1 MKGADNLYSGRRSVL
16 KATGIIGATAGLG
29 AIAGCLDD
37 PTDDE
42 NGDTDELVITQGE
55 FIENPDPNDHITGP
69 YFNVLDPVYEPLFNV
84 TPEFEFE
91 SRIVEEWEDT
101 DEGAELTL
109 RDDVVFHN
117 GDEMTAEDVAYTFN
131 RMIDPDLGIESDQAA
146 GLGAIESAE
155 ALDETTV
162 LLEHDVA
169 PSLAEF
175 EYANYGRVV
184 NEEWIEEQEQP
195 VAGDDE
201 EAFNGTGP
209 YQVVEYEPDVQ
220 LVLEPFEDYWGEEAT
235 FERVVF
241 NEDGESSGRVN
252 ALQTGESDI
261 VDNVIPED
269 VPDVDDED
277 GIEIRNETS
286 LRNVFLVMNTGV
298 EPFDSM
304 EFRQALNYAVDN
316 EGIVNDILGGY
327 GEPMT
332 QPIPDGV
339 FGHNP
344 DLEPYEQDL
353 EQAEELIEE
362 SGYAGEEITLY
373 APEGRYLNDADVAQ
387 TAADQIDQLENVDCE
402 LDIVPFPDISDAN
415 SAPYDDDEMPFYLIG
430 WGVITGDSDYG
441 LAPFFTEEAP
451 QETYRNEEISEMI
464 FESQTIEDED
474 EREELL
480 QEINEQLRDDAAW
493 VYLHSQDSVYGVRED
508 LEWEPRTDEDIHLWE
523 IDS

>member
-37 PTDDE
+37 PTEGE
-42 NGDTDELVITQGE
+42 NGDVDELVITQGE

-91 SRIVEEWEDT
+91 SRIVEDWEDT
-101 DEGAELTL
+101 DDGAELTL

-131 RMIDPDLGIESDQAA
+131 RMIDPDIGIESDQAA
-146 GLGAIESAE
+146 GLGAIENAE

-162 LLEHDVA
+162 LLEHDVS
-169 PSLAEF
+169 PTLAEF

-184 NEEWIEEQEQP
+184 NEEWIEDQEQP

-344 DLEPYEQDL
+344 DLEPYEQDID
-353 EQAEELIEE
+353 QAEELIEE

-451 QETYRNEEISEMI
+451 QETYRNEEISDMI